1 MAIPNK
7 LGICLQ
13 KSRLYPLIRKCY
25 RRTLRRILPTQQ
37 MVTDK
42 RYYDSNREKF
52 QKTLSLLDDEFSK
65 RTYQTVICNRMQG
78 RGERELRRITQNER
92 EQYFSPDLIS
102 LKQEY
107 FVDCGAYNGDTIR
120 NFLDCTHDG
129 VGKIYAFEPNR
140 DNFDALKSFLETKCA
155 DIPYQVYNLG
165 TWNEQKTLRFSGAG
179 TGGAITEEG
188 DTEIE
193 VDSLDHVLEGE
204 KVTFIKMDVEGSET
218 QSLLGAK
225 KIILEQRPI
234 LAICIYHSMEDMA
247 CIPVMLSEWL
257 QDYRYYI
264 RHYTL
269 TSAETVFY
277 AIPKEREGR

>member
-7 LGICLQ
+7 LGVYLQ
-13 KSRLYPLIRKCY
+13 KSKLYPWIRKCY
-25 RRTLRRILPTQQ
+25 RRTLRRIIPTQQ

-42 RYYDSNREKF
+42 HYYENNKEKF
-52 QKTLSLLDDEFSK
+52 QKTLSLLDDALSK
-65 RTYQTVICNRMQG
+65 ETYRIILDNRMRG
-78 RGERELRRITQNER
+78 RGEKELRRIAQNEQ
-92 EQYFSPDLIS
+92 EQYFSPDLIR

-120 NFLDCTHDG
+120 NFLACPHDG
-129 VGKIYAFEPNR
+129 IGAIYAFEPNR
-140 DNFDALKSFLETKCA
+140 DNFDALMNFLENQCR
-155 DIPYQVYNLG
+155 DIPYHIYPLG
-165 TWNEQKTLRFSGAG
+165 TWNEKDTLRFSGTG

-188 DTEIE
+188 NIEIE
-193 VDSLDHVLEGE
+193 VDSLDHVLADE

-218 QSLLGAK
+218 RSLLGAK
-225 KIILEQRPI
+225 KIIMEQRPI

-257 QDYRYYI
+257 QDYRFYI

>member
-1 MAIPNK
+1 MTIPNK
-7 LGICLQ
+7 LGVYLQ
-13 KSRLYPLIRKCY
+13 KSKLYPFIRTCY
-25 RRTLRRILPTQQ
+25 RRTLRRFIPTQQ
-37 MVTDK
+37 MVIDK
-42 RYYDSNREKF
+42 RYFEQNRWKF
-52 QKTLSLLDDEFSK
+52 QKTHSLLDDELSK
-65 RTYQTVICNRMQG
+65 RTYKTILGNRIQG
-78 RGERELRRITQNER
+78 RGERELREIAQKEQ
-92 EQYFSPDLIS
+92 EQYFSPDLIR
-102 LKQEY
+102 LKEEY

-120 NFLDCTHDG
+120 NFLACPHDG
-129 VGKIYAFEPNR
+129 VGAIYAFEPNQE
-140 DNFDALKSFLETKCA
+140 NFEALKRFLETKCG

-165 TWNEQKTLRFSGAG
+165 TWNEKDTLRFSGTG

-188 DTEIE
+188 NIEIE
-193 VDSLDHVLEGE
+193 VDSLDYVLAGK

-218 QSLLGAK
+218 KSLIGAK
-225 KIILEQRPI
+225 KLILEQRPI

-257 QDYRYYI
+257 HDYRFYI

>member
-7 LGICLQ
+7 LGVYLQ
-13 KSRLYPLIRKCY
+13 KSKLYPFIRKCY
-25 RRTLRRILPTQQ
+25 RRTLRRVIPTEQ
-37 MVTDK
+37 MVIDK
-42 RYYDSNREKF
+42 RYFDNNREIFK
-52 QKTLSLLDDEFSK
+52 KTLSILDDELSQK
-65 RTYQTVICNRMQG
+65 TYQTVIYNRMQG
-78 RGERELRRITQNER
+78 RGEKELRKIARNEQ

-107 FVDCGAYNGDTIR
+107 FVDCGAYNGDTVK
-120 NFLDCTHDG
+120 NFLSHSHDG
-129 VGKIYAFEPNR
+129 VGGIYAFEPNK
-140 DNFDALKSFLETKCA
+140 DNYDALKPYLEAKCT
-155 DIPYQVYNLG
+155 DIPYQVHNLG
-165 TWNEQKTLRFSGAG
+165 TWSEKKTLRFSGTG
-179 TGGAITEEG
+179 TGGAITKEG
-188 DTEIE
+188 TVEIE
-193 VDSLDHVLEGE
+193 VDSLDHVLAGE

-218 QSLLGAK
+218 QSLIGAK
-225 KIILEQRPI
+225 KTILEQRPI

-257 QDYRYYI
+257 HEYRFYV

>member
-7 LGICLQ
+7 LGIYLQ
-13 KSRLYPLIRKCY
+13 KSKLYPFIRKCY
-25 RRTLRRILPTQQ
+25 RRTLRRLIPTEQ
-37 MVTDK
+37 MVIDK

-52 QKTLSLLDDEFSK
+52 KKVLSILDDDLSK
-65 RTYQTVICNRMQG
+65 KTYRTVVYNRILG
-78 RGERELRRITQNER
+78 RGEKELRNIAQKEQ

-107 FVDCGAYNGDTIR
+107 FVDCGAYNGDTVK
-120 NFLDCTHDG
+120 NFLSYSHDG
-129 VGKIYAFEPNR
+129 VGGIYAFEPNR
-140 DNFDALKSFLETKCA
+140 DNYDALKSYLEDKCA
-155 DIPYQVYNLG
+155 DIPYQVHNLG
-165 TWNEQKTLRFSGAG
+165 SWNEKKTLHFAGTG

-188 DTEIE
+188 TVEIE
-193 VDSLDHVLEGE
+193 VDSLDHVLAGE

-218 QSLLGAK
+218 QSLIGAK
-225 KIILEQRPI
+225 KTILKQRPI

-257 QDYRYYI
+257 HDYRFYI